1 MKSLFNRNKS
11 IASTSDKS
19 AQDKSTQF
27 NSDSTLS
34 AGTIAGK
41 TPDTQKTTTLLFC
54 ILMDLVGY
62 ATYSIPFLGEF
73 GDLLWAP
80 ISAIIFYKTF
90 GGWRGAFGG
99 IFNFVEEL
107 LPFTDFVPSFTIMWL
122 LRSKFS
128 FMPGLKTA
136 KG

>member
-1 MKSLFNRNKS
+1 MKSLFNHKKS
-11 IASTSDKS
+11 IASG
-19 AQDKSTQF
+19 DKSTQF
-27 NSDSTLS
+27 SNDRLLTVGTNS
-34 AGTIAGK
+34 GK
-41 TPDTQKTTTLLFC
+41 SPDLQKTTTLLFC

-80 ISAIIFYKTF
+80 ISAVIFYKTF
-90 GGWRGAFGG
+90 GGWKGAFGG

-107 LPFTDFVPSFTIMWL
+107 LPFTDFIPSFTIMWL

-128 FMPGLKTA
+128 FAPGLKTA

>member
-1 MKSLFNRNKS
+1 MKSLFNRKKS
-11 IASTSDKS
+11 IASTSDNS
-19 AQDKSTQF
+19 AQFSNVRLLT
-27 NSDSTLS
+27 
-34 AGTIAGK
+34 AGTNTEKSPGK
-41 TPDTQKTTTLLFC
+41 QKTATLLFC
-54 ILMDLVGY
+54 ILMDLIGY

-80 ISAIIFYKTF
+80 ISAVIFYKTF

-128 FMPGLKTA
+128 FTPGFKTA

>member
-1 MKSLFNRNKS
+1 MKSLFNRTKS
-11 IASTSDKS
+11 IASTGDKS
-19 AQDKSTQF
+19 AQFSKVRLLTAGTNPDKSPG
-27 NSDSTLS
+27 N
-34 AGTIAGK
+34 
-41 TPDTQKTTTLLFC
+41 QKTTTLLFC
-54 ILMDLVGY
+54 ILMDLIGY

-80 ISAIIFYKTF
+80 ISAVIFYKTF

-128 FMPGLKTA
+128 FAPGLKTA

>member
-1 MKSLFNRNKS
+1 MKSLFNRKKS
-11 IASTSDKS
+11 IASISDKS
-19 AQDKSTQF
+19 AQFGKVRLLTADT
-27 NSDSTLS
+27 DSERS
-34 AGTIAGK
+34 PGN
-41 TPDTQKTTTLLFC
+41 QKKTTLLFC
-54 ILMDLVGY
+54 ILMDLIGY

-80 ISAIIFYKTF
+80 ISAVIFYKTF

-107 LPFTDFVPSFTIMWL
+107 LPYTDFVPSFTIMWL
-122 LRSKFS
+122 LKSKFS
-128 FMPGLKTA
+128 FAPGLKTA

>member
-1 MKSLFNRNKS
+1 MKSLFNRNKP
-11 IASTSDKS
+11 IASASDQ
-19 AQDKSTQF
+19 ATQF
-27 NSDSTLS
+27 RNYRFLP
-34 AGTIAGK
+34 AGTNSANS
-41 TPDTQKTTTLLFC
+41 PDNQKTTTLLFC
-54 ILMDLVGY
+54 ILMDVIGY

-80 ISAIIFYKTF
+80 ISAVIFYKTF

-107 LPFTDFVPSFTIMWL
+107 LPFTDFIPSFTIMWL

-128 FMPGLKTA
+128 FIPGLKTA